1 LRKRDPRYKT
11 YLAQQSAGPSGT
23 ATPSNAASAAA
34 TARKRAA
41 ATEAF
46 VAQSWQAAP
55 TGSRNQDYADLEW
68 SLAENTNANANG
80 GGSDGEDE
88 EEEEWECVVCGKS
101 FRSEAAWDSHERSK
115 KHLKEV
121 ERLKM
126 EMLEE
131 EEELGLGD
139 AEAELKEFQEMQ
151 EARELQQL
159 QDLQL
164 KESLAKEGAR
174 DMSEDGIEGDGN
186 GDSVED
192 EVLAEE
198 RKDDDGSVPIID
210 TPNVPDDPPQPKTQ
224 SVKHTAKPTQEA
236 GLDDFDALPSRKKGK
251 KARRRNDF
259 GLDDDDDL
267 PISGLQTPVGL
278 DSAEPAVASLPEM
291 SKKDKRRARE
301 AEKKAKEE
309 AESLKAPVSS
319 CYG

>member
-131 EEELGLGD
+131 EEELGLGE
-139 AEAELKEFQEMQ
+139 AEAELKELQDMQ

-164 KESLAKEGAR
+164 QESVAKEGEGEVP
-174 DMSEDGIEGDGN
+174 EDGVKEG
-186 GDSVED
+186 GDTPEA
-192 EVLAEE
+192 EVPTAEH
-198 RKDDDGSVPIID
+198 KGGVPVPIVD
-210 TPNVPDDPPQPKTQ
+210 TPNAFDDPLQPETQ
-224 SVKHTAKPTQEA
+224 AAKPIAKPAQDA

-267 PISGLQTPVGL
+267 PISGLQTPAGL
-278 DSAEPAVASLPEM
+278 DNAEPTVPSLPEM

-309 AESLKAPVSS
+309 AESLKAPVSP
-319 CYG
+319 CYA